1 MRCEFSLLFS
11 PTVIIPEKKAIFR
24 NSQRTLSRSLRH
36 IVCIENI
43 ICIAEPLERVIEV
56 WYNRFQCNCSRF
68 IIMSTIAQSCKTQA
82 HTWCCCSR
90 SIRSETLSQYYRL
103 SSPPDDDV
111 HLSTNE
117 NESGGSMNK
126 KDKNEEFLTQIEWEV
141 DAEQF
146 GAKSW
151 EFLR

>member
-1 MRCEFSLLFS
+1 MMLLS
-11 PTVIIPEKKAIFR
+11 IDPQW
-24 NSQRTLSRSLRH
+24 NSQSILSPFLSL
-36 IVCIENI
+36 
-43 ICIAEPLERVIEV
+43 
-56 WYNRFQCNCSRF
+56 
-68 IIMSTIAQSCKTQA
+68 ST
-82 HTWCCCSR
+82 
-90 SIRSETLSQYYRL
+90 
-103 SSPPDDDV
+103 PDDDV

-126 KDKNEEFLTQIEWEV
+126 KDKNEEFQTQIEWEV